1 MGPCGP
7 FFDANLALTQD
18 PPRFEFYDAI
28 NPIYTSPRFLPP
40 AKLSGCTIKDAII
53 SHGCFLQQC
62 KVTHSIVGLRAR
74 ICEGAVIED
83 ALLMGADFYES
94 DEQRDA
100 AFTSGIV
107 PVGIGAGS
115 HIKNAIVDKNGRI
128 GSNCRI
134 VNTTGVEE
142 AAREESGFYIRSG
155 IVTVLRNATISDG
168 TCI

>member
-1 MGPCGP
+1 MKS

-18 PPRFEFYDAI
+18 PPRFEFYDAV

-83 ALLMGADFYES
+83 ALACIDGS
-94 DEQRDA
+94 WVR
-100 AFTSGIV
+100 TST
-107 PVGIGAGS
+107 S
-115 HIKNAIVDKNGRI
+115 LTNSETQH
-128 GSNCRI
+128 
-134 VNTTGVEE
+134 
-142 AAREESGFYIRSG
+142 
-155 IVTVLRNATISDG
+155 
-168 TCI
+168 